1 MFTKKVFLLG
11 LQHWRPQLCRN
22 IAAKNDIGSNKL
34 CKYFDISESKA
45 EFICLKQPVI
55 NKLDETKMESL
66 IETIL
71 DLGFSKEILIKAPLM
86 FSIMPITLRFRYK
99 VLEESGFENIAPVH
113 LLSYLSLVKQKSIGQ
128 LKASGELPNM
138 LNVENRL
145 ASFMTQWPTSLTT
158 LVYGDID
165 KTTLYNL
172 RLKILQRYLE
182 LVLDLTEEEFIRG
195 LKTYP
200 TIRHRPLEVI
210 NETLNILQSVIA
222 IPDKK
227 IKSNL
232 YLIHADPDNL
242 KRIIYKFRS
251 IGGIDVKE
259 IIRLHPK
266 LATKRYDSLLE
277 TRNILQQFGISDE
290 AQRRCFDIYT
300 LGPATVRARLEE
312 AKTIPEFQTFLNHPR
327 FLKMIHYK
335 NTAMKRLRNLYN
347 SKKKCLSLNILSGS
361 SMHYEIFEK
370 APGDRLGKGKD
381 LIFCISQS
389 LGNGYSSS
397 QIRNIVRRHP
407 FWINVPLVQVKFVY
421 KQLSRNFSVQDIYEN
436 CVLLLY
442 PWNKIKKVLDTLGEM
457 ETGESLNNQEQL
469 NINILNKSQKLS
481 LVLYYLEKNHYFSGN
496 GVWTEEKSKAIVE
509 TPNTEDFK
517 FSSVNK
523 L

>member
-1 MFTKKVFLLG
+1 MLTKKVFLLG

-22 IAAKNDIGSNKL
+22 IAAKNDSGSYKL
-34 CKYFDISESKA
+34 CKYFDISENKA
-45 EFICLKQPVI
+45 ELICLKQPVI
-55 NKLDETKMESL
+55 NKMDETKLKSL
-66 IETIL
+66 IETVL
-71 DLGFSKEILIKAPLM
+71 DLGFSREVLIKDPLM
-86 FSIMPITLRFRYK
+86 FGMIPITLRFRYK
-99 VLEESGFENIAPVH
+99 VLEESGFDNITPVH
-113 LLSYLSLVKQKSIGQ
+113 LLSYLSLVKQKSIGH
-128 LKASGELPNM
+128 LKASGELPSM

-158 LVYGDID
+158 LVYGDIN

-172 RLKILQRYLE
+172 RLNILQRYFE
-182 LVLDLTEEEFIRG
+182 LVLDMTEEEFIRG

-210 NETLNILQSVIA
+210 NETLNILKSVIA

-227 IKSNL
+227 IKSNM
-232 YLIHADPDNL
+232 YLIHADPENL
-242 KRIIYKFRS
+242 KLIIYKFRS
-251 IGGIDVKE
+251 IGGIDIKE

-266 LATKRYDSLLE
+266 LATKRYASLVE
-277 TRNILQQFGISDE
+277 TRNILQQFSISDE

-300 LGPATVRARLEE
+300 LSPDTVRARLEE
-312 AKTIPEFQTFLNHPR
+312 AQTIPEFQTFLNHPR

-361 SMHYEIFEK
+361 SMHFEIFEK

-389 LGNGYSSS
+389 LGNNYSSS
-397 QIRNIVRRHP
+397 QIRNLVKRHP

-421 KQLSRNFSVQDIYEN
+421 KQLSRNFGAQDIYEN
-436 CVLLLY
+436 CPLLLY
-442 PWNKIKKVLDTLGEM
+442 PWNKIKKILDTLEDMG
-457 ETGESLNNQEQL
+457 TGESLNNQEHLKL
-469 NINILNKSQKLS
+469 NVLSKSQKLS

-496 GVWTEEKSKAIVE
+496 GVWTDEKSKAILE
-509 TPNTEDFK
+509 IPN
-517 FSSVNK
+517 N
-523 L
+523 